1 MKMIINHK
9 QWVAFNRRFS
19 LLYVTFVSLIGLFGF
34 SACNA
39 SPTGWPGKFTY
50 ATLPA
55 TGDAA
60 AGKALFQAGT
70 LTATACGSCHTLGS
84 EPLGSG
90 PSLTGVGQRAASGW
104 DGHSA
109 EDYLFRAIVYP
120 AAHVVSG
127 YSTGIMPTY
136 YGDKLQ
142 PQQIRDLIAYLLT
155 L

>member
-1 MKMIINHK
+1 MKMIINNKRLVRDTK
-9 QWVAFNRRFS
+9 QH
-19 LLYVTFVSLIGLFGF
+19 LLFYAILFGLLGLT
-34 SACNA
+34 ACNP
-39 SPTGWPGKFTY
+39 SSNGWPGPFNY

-70 LTATACGSCHTLGS
+70 ISVTACGSCHAVLSSGPG
-84 EPLGSG
+84 ESG
-90 PSLTGVGQRAASGW
+90 PSLTGVAQRAATGW

-109 EDYLFRAIVYP
+109 ADYLFRAIVYP
-120 AAHVVSG
+120 TAHVVSG
-127 YSTGIMPTY
+127 YSGGVMPTY